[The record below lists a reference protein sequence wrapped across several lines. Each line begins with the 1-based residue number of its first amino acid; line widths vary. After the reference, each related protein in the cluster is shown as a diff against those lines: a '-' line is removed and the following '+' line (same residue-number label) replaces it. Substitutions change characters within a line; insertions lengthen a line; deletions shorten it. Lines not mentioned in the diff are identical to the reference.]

1 MTKIIRLFER
11 YMVVALIF
19 LMMAAVLFGTIEL
32 GITLINKILEE
43 PRFLLNTYNLLD
55 IFGSFFMILI
65 GLELLETIK
74 AYIVRDQIHVEVV
87 FLVAMIAIAR
97 KVIILE
103 MKSMPPLT
111 LIGIAS
117 IIIALSGG
125 YYLIKKSFNLNAEGR
140 PSDVG

>member
-11 YMVVALIF
+11 YMVIALIF

-32 GITLINKILEE
+32 GITLIRKILEE
-43 PRFLLNTYNLLD
+43 PRFLLNTDNLLD
-55 IFGSFFMILI
+55 IFGAFFMILI

-74 AYIVRDQIHVEVV
+74 AYIARDQIHVEVV

-103 MKSMPPLT
+103 MKAMSPLT

-125 YYLIKKSFNLNAEGR
+125 YYLVKKSFNLKGEGG
-140 PSDVG
+140 PSDVR